1 MCSYKVLEEYDKS
14 ISDDEL
20 KKIINDKL
28 YRVITTLGMNLEW
41 KRSLGLQFI

>member
-14 ISDDEL
+14 ICDDEL

-28 YRVITTLGMNLEW
+28 YRIITTLEMSLE
-41 KRSLGLQFI
+41 

>member
-1 MCSYKVLEEYDKS
+1 MSSYKVLEEYDKS

-28 YRVITTLGMNLEW
+28 FRIITTLEMNLE
-41 KRSLGLQFI
+41 

>member
-1 MCSYKVLEEYDKS
+1 MFSYKVLEEYDKS

-28 YRVITTLGMNLEW
+28 YRIITTLEMNL
-41 KRSLGLQFI
+41 G

>member
-28 YRVITTLGMNLEW
+28 YRIITTLEMNLEW
-41 KRSLGLQFI
+41 KILLGLQFI

>member
-1 MCSYKVLEEYDKS
+1 MFSYKVLEEYDKS

-28 YRVITTLGMNLEW
+28 YRIITTLEMSLE
-41 KRSLGLQFI
+41 

>member
-1 MCSYKVLEEYDKS
+1 MFSYKVLEEYDKS

-28 YRVITTLGMNLEW
+28 FRIITTLEMNLE
-41 KRSLGLQFI
+41 

>member
-20 KKIINDKL
+20 KKLIIDKL
-28 YRVITTLGMNLEW
+28 YRIITTLEMNLE
-41 KRSLGLQFI
+41 

>member
-1 MCSYKVLEEYDKS
+1 MWSYKVLEEYDKS

-28 YRVITTLGMNLEW
+28 YRIITTLEMNLE
-41 KRSLGLQFI
+41 

>member
-1 MCSYKVLEEYDKS
+1 MCPYNVLCEYDKS

-28 YRVITTLGMNLEW
+28 YRIITALEMNLE
-41 KRSLGLQFI
+41 

>member
-1 MCSYKVLEEYDKS
+1 MYSYNVLCEYDKS

-28 YRVITTLGMNLEW
+28 YRVITTLEMNLE
-41 KRSLGLQFI
+41 

>member
-1 MCSYKVLEEYDKS
+1 MCSYNVLFEYDKS

-28 YRVITTLGMNLEW
+28 YRIITTLEMNLE
-41 KRSLGLQFI
+41 

>member
-20 KKIINDKL
+20 KKLLMINYIEL
-28 YRVITTLGMNLEW
+28 LLLLR
-41 KRSLGLQFI
+41 

>member
-1 MCSYKVLEEYDKS
+1 MRSYKVLEEYDKS

-20 KKIINDKL
+20 KKIIIDKL
-28 YRVITTLGMNLEW
+28 YRIITTLEMNLEW